1 MIITEITG
9 GKPGERIEIPSIEYP
24 DEVFTYDNDPKVLAA
39 LKLATLINK
48 CVDKFKAGEIINYL
62 DLAQSLVENGV
73 IVTPVK
79 VGDTVYQADNAGDIY
94 ESQVTQVV
102 YNTKG
107 IAFDERAIGKT
118 VFTSREAAK
127 KALAERGGQ

>member
-48 CVDKFKAGEIINYL
+48 CADKFKAGEIINYL

-73 IVTPVK
+73 IVPPVK
-79 VGDTVYQADNAGDIY
+79 VGDTVYLTDNAGDIY
-94 ESQVTQVV
+94 ESEVTQVV

-118 VFTSREAAK
+118 VFTSRESAE
-127 KALAERGGQ
+127 KAVKEHQ